1 MLLSADK
8 RREVEM
14 GPAEK
19 VSITMTSD
27 MLRAVRESVET
38 GEYAST
44 SEVLRDAVR
53 LWRRRRAE
61 DAESLAAIRTR
72 VQRSIDDPRASLG
85 ADAAEIEM
93 KRFLDEVE
101 KQRANAAA

>member
-1 MLLSADK
+1 
-8 RREVEM
+8 M

-19 VSITMTSD
+19 VSITMTAD
-27 MLRAVRESVET
+27 MLREVRESVEA

-61 DAESLAAIRTR
+61 DAEHLAAIRTR
-72 VQRSIDDPRASLG
+72 FQRSIDDPEASLN
-85 ADAAEIEM
+85 ADAAEAGM
-93 KRFLDEVE
+93 KHFLDEAE
-101 KQRANAAA
+101 KQRASAAA

>member
-1 MLLSADK
+1 
-8 RREVEM
+8 M

-19 VSITMTSD
+19 VSITMTPD
-27 MLRAVRESVET
+27 MLREVRESVEA

-61 DAESLAAIRTR
+61 DAERLAAIRTR
-72 VQRSIDDPRASLG
+72 VQRSIDDPEASLS
-85 ADAAEIEM
+85 ADVAEAGM
-93 KRFLDEVE
+93 KRFVDEAE
-101 KQRANAAA
+101 KQRASAAA